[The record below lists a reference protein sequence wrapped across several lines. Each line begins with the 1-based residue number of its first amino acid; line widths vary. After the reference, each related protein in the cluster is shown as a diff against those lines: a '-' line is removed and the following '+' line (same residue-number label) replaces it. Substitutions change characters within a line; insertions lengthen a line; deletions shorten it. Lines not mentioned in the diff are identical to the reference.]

1 MKNKTGSTVL
11 NSAGTTGNPYVSTT
25 NSRILRGLAFSLV
38 LVIFAAMLFS
48 ACGSSSGN
56 GTTGMTTTAG
66 TTAAGA
72 PGFDKGADYETGQP
86 GIPRPTE
93 TGSNGRPVGQPVKII
108 RNARLDLEA
117 DNGEQA
123 YQTLLKFA
131 TDRGGYEA
139 SRQLSTSSGY
149 AVIEARIKLAPQY
162 LDEFLAF
169 AGNTAKVINEST
181 SSQDVTESYY
191 DVQTRLKTME
201 QMLAKYTDFLA
212 DAQNITE
219 ALAVQAEIN
228 RLTTEI
234 ESLKVRL
241 RYYDSMVAESTIT
254 LLIREARDPIKTT
267 RELKWNALTLDD
279 MGYLMQRGLLIVA
292 NALTNVGQWLL
303 IAIVAVSPLLIIAL
317 IVFFI
322 VRRRRRRARE
332 LEKNNGENSSG
343 KKPNAEGSVDPVNDD
358 RRSPPKDEQL

>member
-1 MKNKTGSTVL
+1 MK
-11 NSAGTTGNPYVSTT
+11 T
-25 NSRILRGLAFSLV
+25 NSDSSVLSSVHVTSHHYLRIVTIILV
-38 LVIFAAMLFS
+38 LVISAAMILS
-48 ACGSSSGN
+48 ACGSSSG
-56 GTTGMTTTAG
+56 TSTATTTAG

-72 PGFDKGADYETGQP
+72 PGFDKGAGDEAGQP
-86 GIPRPTE
+86 GIPSPTE
-93 TGSNGRPVGQPVKII
+93 TGSNGRPTGQPVKII

-131 TDRGGYEA
+131 TERGGYEA
-139 SRQLSTSSGY
+139 SRQLSTSGGY

-162 LDEFLAF
+162 LDEFLNF
-169 AGNTAKVINEST
+169 AGTTAKVINEST

-201 QMLAKYTDFLA
+201 QMLAKYTDFLD

-234 ESLKVRL
+234 ESLKGRL

-254 LLIREARDPIKTT
+254 LLIRETRDPVKTT
-267 RELKWNALTLDD
+267 RELKWNALTLED
-279 MGYLMQRGLLIVA
+279 MAYLMQRGLLTVA
-292 NALTNVGQWLL
+292 NTLANIGQWLL
-303 IAIVAVSPLLIIAL
+303 IAIVAISPLLIIAL
-317 IVFFI
+317 IVLLI
-322 VRRRRRRARE
+322 LRRRRRAARE
-332 LEKNNGENSSG
+332 LEKNSG
-343 KKPNAEGSVDPVNDD
+343 KISKGKNPNDDVGSENDD
-358 RRSPPKDEQL
+358 RRLPPKDDEQL